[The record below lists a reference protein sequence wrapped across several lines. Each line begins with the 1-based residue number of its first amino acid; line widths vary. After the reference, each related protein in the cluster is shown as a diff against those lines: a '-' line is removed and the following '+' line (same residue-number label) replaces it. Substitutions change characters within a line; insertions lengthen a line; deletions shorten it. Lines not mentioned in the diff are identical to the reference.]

1 MRKDVRIGLAIG
13 GVLLAVLIVYLLV
26 PKENTGNSNK
36 AQALAQGG
44 AGAPSTGGLGGGD
57 AVPAGGSSG
66 TDAAQPSATPAGSDH
81 GSTAPTTRR
90 DDGSFASGA
99 NPAEGG
105 ASGST
110 PDSSGA
116 QAQGENG
123 DANNSA
129 WDTILKTGVMSTPLA
144 ATNAP
149 TVNDPFADAAR
160 GATGTGA
167 SHDAR
172 TAVGT
177 PADKLDWNVGTG
189 PSAAATPATGGSGN
203 TPPAGGAASGTTITA
218 PPTSS
223 TLTPALANL
232 KEHKMA
238 QGETF
243 SSIALSLYGDVK
255 YAREIVKAN
264 PNLEP
269 SRVRAGTVIK
279 LPDMA
284 TIRASQNAPAGAP
297 SGSAV
302 TAGATATKAE
312 PSIDPSK
319 EYRIQP
325 NDSLHKIALKLYGK
339 ADKADAIYDANKEKI
354 GGDPH
359 RIKVGM
365 VLKLPEPPTHSPQA
379 TR

>member
-36 AQALAQGG
+36 TQAVAQGG
-44 AGAPSTGGLGGGD
+44 GGSNGAASTGGLGGGE
-57 AVPAGGSSG
+57 ATPAASPSG
-66 TDAAQPSATPAGSDH
+66 TDAAQPPAPPAGNNHDTPS
-81 GSTAPTTRR
+81 PTTRK
-90 DDGSFASGA
+90 DDPSFASGT
-99 NPAEGG
+99 E
-105 ASGST
+105 
-110 PDSSGA
+110 SGA
-116 QAQGENG
+116 GAETSANQAETAGS
-123 DANNSA
+123 NSA
-129 WDTILKTGVMSTPLA
+129 WSSILNDGVMPPSLV
-144 ATNAP
+144 ATNPP
-149 TVNDPFADAAR
+149 TPSDPFADPAKAANGS
-160 GATGTGA
+160 GAGP
-167 SHDAR
+167 DAR
-172 TAVGT
+172 HAVGA
-177 PADKLDWNVGTG
+177 PADKLDFGVGNG
-189 PSAAATPATGGSGN
+189 GAGAPAPAPATVGGNGN
-203 TPPAGGAASGTTITA
+203 TGSAGSTSGTTVST
-218 PPTSS
+218 PPTSAQLS
-223 TLTPALANL
+223 PAPGDL

-243 SSIALSLYGDVK
+243 SSIALSLYGDSK

-284 TIRASQNAPAGAP
+284 TIRASQNAPAGAT
-297 SGSAV
+297 SGHAV
-302 TAGATATKAE
+302 TAGATQAKAE
-312 PSIDPSK
+312 PAIDPSK
-319 EYRIQP
+319 EYKVQA

-365 VLKLPEPPTHSPQA
+365 VLKLPEPPTHSPTA